1 VTRDARPYRTRG
13 RMVGC
18 RSTKRRSSRVFPRM
32 CLGAVDA
39 NENAKPFS
47 RQRTTT
53 PFGFGRPFGSE
64 SSGPTCVRRLRHS
77 SATTSLI
84 TSTMSPRRSARLRTR
99 LPLRNRQTS
108 AAFFGNRR
116 LNEITTALV
125 KSFETKLKRRGYALA
140 TVNDYLNVLLMLL
153 HRAVDDFDLIEEFP
167 IKKRL
172 KRKRPEPLALEL
184 TEDERSRFLSAFDVG
199 AAFRKT

>member
-1 VTRDARPYRTRG
+1 
-13 RMVGC
+13 
-18 RSTKRRSSRVFPRM
+18 
-32 CLGAVDA
+32 
-39 NENAKPFS
+39 
-47 RQRTTT
+47 
-53 PFGFGRPFGSE
+53 
-64 SSGPTCVRRLRHS
+64 
-77 SATTSLI
+77 
-84 TSTMSPRRSARLRTR
+84 MSPRRSARLRTR

>member
-1 VTRDARPYRTRG
+1 
-13 RMVGC
+13 
-18 RSTKRRSSRVFPRM
+18 
-32 CLGAVDA
+32 
-39 NENAKPFS
+39 
-47 RQRTTT
+47 
-53 PFGFGRPFGSE
+53 
-64 SSGPTCVRRLRHS
+64 
-77 SATTSLI
+77 
-84 TSTMSPRRSARLRTR
+84 
-99 LPLRNRQTS
+99 
-108 AAFFGNRR
+108 